1 MGVTWGN
8 KGGRERE
15 GRGGDGRKEEG
26 VRVEWRMGKEGVT
39 VLRGRRK
46 K

>member
-1 MGVTWGN
+1 MGVTRGN

-26 VRVEWRMGKEGVT
+26 VRTEWRMGKEGGT
-39 VLRGRRK
+39 ALRGRRK